1 MINYNPKE
9 WVNFIFHIHKA
20 DTFRKLWPLML
31 GVGIFSAGVA
41 YLELNHLKLAETTY
55 IKNVGMMH
63 SLLGFVISMLLV
75 FRTNT
80 SYDRWWDGRKLL
92 GALTNV
98 SRNLATKISALD
110 LSQEERDFFKY
121 AIPKYGFALKE
132 HLREKQYF
140 GKNSLLIEIDGGKHI
155 PNQVAASMVNRIYSL
170 QRNSQISPE
179 QLIILSNDV
188 NQFTEICGGCERIR
202 NTPIPFSYSAF
213 IKKFIFI
220 YVITLPFGWVF
231 SLGYFVVLIVPFIL
245 YVLASLE
252 LIAEEIENPFNQD
265 ANDLPVDEIC
275 LNIEKHVAEILESTE
290 ESAKRKSE
298 NRQ

>member
-9 WVNFIFHIHKA
+9 WFHFIFHIHKA

-31 GVGIFSAGVA
+31 AVAIFSGMIA
-41 YLELNHLKLAETTY
+41 YLELHYLKLAETTY
-55 IKNVGMMH
+55 IKNLGMMH
-63 SLLGFVISMLLV
+63 NLLGFVISMLLV

-98 SRNLATKISALD
+98 SRNFAIKIKALNLD
-110 LSQEERDFFKY
+110 REEIEFFKY
-121 AIPKYGFALKE
+121 GIPKYAFALKE

-140 GKNSLLIEIDGGKHI
+140 GKDSFLIEIDGGKHI
-155 PNQVAASMVNRIYSL
+155 PNQVATSMVSRLYTL
-170 QRNSQISPE
+170 QAAGKISQE
-179 QLIILSNDV
+179 QLITLNADAT
-188 NQFTEICGGCERIR
+188 QFTDICGGCERIR

-231 SLGYFVVLIVPFIL
+231 SLGYFVVPIVPFIL

-252 LIAEEIENPFNQD
+252 LIAEEIENPFGFD
-265 ANDLPVDEIC
+265 ANDLPVDQIC
-275 LNIEKHVAEILESTE
+275 NNIEKHVGEILG
-290 ESAKRKSE
+290 
-298 NRQ
+298 